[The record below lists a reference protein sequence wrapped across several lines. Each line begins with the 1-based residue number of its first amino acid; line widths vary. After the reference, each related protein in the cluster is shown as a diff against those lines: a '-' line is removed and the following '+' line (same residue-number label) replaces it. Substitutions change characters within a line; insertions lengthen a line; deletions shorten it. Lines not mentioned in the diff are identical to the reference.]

1 MEFKVKSW
9 TVFSAATSV
18 AAQKSMQNSSFIFPP
33 ILFYPVPCLQ
43 ANGSNNETGV
53 LPESGPHGSPS
64 RAPEKGPGRGG
75 NMRSGDPGW
84 WKLKRALRLESAC
97 YRLSK

>member
-18 AAQKSMQNSSFIFPP
+18 AAQKSMKSSSFIFPP

-43 ANGSNNETGV
+43 ANGSNNRTGV
-53 LPESGPHGSPS
+53 LPETG
-64 RAPEKGPGRGG
+64 RAAHLFRGRRRKGWGAGG
-75 NMRSGDPGW
+75 NAKRRSWLAEIQTGIETGIS
-84 WKLKRALRLESAC
+84 LL
-97 YRLSK
+97 